1 MARLIK
7 KDRGNYTNISNV
19 LVRDKRLSWKA
30 RGIFIY
36 LWSQANEWQFY
47 VSEIATH
54 ATDGERALRSGIKEL
69 ETYGYLKRVHS
80 HSDSGSFDGMDWV
93 LSDHPEQNRNDAEMN
108 EKPPKNEQNASD
120 AKRIRCEKHSMQKVP
135 LRNNNDKNYQ
145 SKEVTIESNKDNSQS
160 SPILYK
166 EIIDYLNQKTGA
178 HYKSS
183 SKANQKLIK
192 ARWNEGYTLQDF
204 KTVIDNK
211 AFEWQQSPKMWRYM
225 RPATLFSSKFDDY
238 LNANNLDK
246 SRKKPTTGGYEEML
260 NGTNIQDIPDDKLP
274 F

>member
-135 LRNNNDKNYQ
+135 LRNNNSKNYQ
-145 SKEVTIESNKDNSQS
+145 HKELPNTSN
-160 SPILYK
+160 
-166 EIIDYLNQKTGA
+166 
-178 HYKSS
+178 KSS
-183 SKANQKLIK
+183 SSSSSSIDPFEITVKTKEEEDQKINELIK
-192 ARWNEGYTLQDF
+192 GFSDKTGYIILKPQYNQINKLLHKLSLSDATDQMSQVVDS
-204 KTVIDNK
+204 IDLNVVRDPV
-211 AFEWQQSPKMWRYM
+211 AYLIQSLR
-225 RPATLFSSKFDDY
+225 
-238 LNANNLDK
+238 NAV
-246 SRKKPTTGGYEEML
+246 
-260 NGTNIQDIPDDKLP
+260 
-274 F
+274 